1 VAPVAA
7 AVALNSGP
15 VALAG
20 AFAARAASSTDRPA
34 AGASTPA
41 AGACSTTALGA
52 LGDGG
57 GGFHLS
63 GARPLSLSS
72 SSSSDDDEFS
82 GVAGGGALAAHAADT
97 FHSPAPSTPGAG
109 FSSPSLASPAPVKD
123 RYDEPERGE

>member
-20 AFAARAASSTDRPA
+20 ASAARAASSTDRPA

-82 GVAGGGALAAHAADT
+82 GVAGGEPLLLTQPILFTLLLPALPVLD
-97 FHSPAPSTPGAG
+97 SPLLLSRRP
-109 FSSPSLASPAPVKD
+109 LL
-123 RYDEPERGE
+123 